1 MARKPRDAAW
11 LPAIYEAADVEALQA
26 LSKGIADPAQQGR
39 ALKWIVETAAET
51 YGLSYRSDGEGGER
65 ETAFALGQGLAPAR
79 YRPCFTIKRWIF
91 FPRLTCLRRAT
102 TQWLTTWWRM

>member
-11 LPAIYEAADVEALQA
+11 LPAIYEAEDVEALQA

-65 ETAFALGQGLAPAR
+65 ETAFALGRVFVGQQIVKLVNMAPVLVAQ
-79 YRPCFTIKRWIF
+79 
-91 FPRLTCLRRAT
+91 LRKT
-102 TQWLTTWWRM
+102 NG